1 MTLYENLLTAFILL
15 GIFVLGYLRMT
26 NKTLTQVAQEIME
39 IFSGNST
46 EDLDLKW

>member
-26 NKTLTQVAQEIME
+26 GKTFSELGQEVKSIFINEE
-39 IFSGNST
+39 I
-46 EDLDLKW
+46 DLDLKW